1 LSTRRPVSRTAVL
14 QYPAKLEP
22 DENKTVLITFPDLPG
37 AISFGDDEEDALRHG
52 ADALL
57 TVISALIDDWRVIP
71 APSAPRPG
79 QRLVSLS
86 SLAATKLAIYTEMRG
101 QGVTK
106 AEMARRLKQDPKQ
119 VDRLLDVLHASRHD
133 QLDRALAALGKR
145 IEIIVRDAA

>member
-1 LSTRRPVSRTAVL
+1 MSTRRPVSRTAVL